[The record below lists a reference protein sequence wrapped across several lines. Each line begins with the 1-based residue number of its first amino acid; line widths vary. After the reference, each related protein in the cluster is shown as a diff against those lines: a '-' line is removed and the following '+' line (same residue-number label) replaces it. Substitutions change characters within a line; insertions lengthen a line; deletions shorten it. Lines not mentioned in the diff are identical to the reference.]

1 MNLLKKFLASSGVE
15 LHISKYSNY
24 KPFMT
29 YDKLRKNL
37 TIYLSN
43 NLLIKQKSCLV
54 IKLSVNPIIFLSKT
68 YVLFKN

>member
-1 MNLLKKFLASSGVE
+1 
-15 LHISKYSNY
+15 
-24 KPFMT
+24 MT